1 MNWSLS
7 SGTMHMADE
16 MRGDEG
22 ERALRSGATQGNRE
36 KPEGGGSWIPL
47 REAVGRLIAVVRTQ
61 PWSALH
67 DPPPDPPPEG
77 AIPCSYWQ
85 EVATWAGEEEGHRVS
100 VQGDRV

>member
-7 SGTMHMADE
+7 SRTMHMADE

-22 ERALRSGATQGNRE
+22 ERALRSATTQGTRE
-36 KPEGGGSWIPL
+36 KPEGAGSWIPL

-67 DPPPDPPPEG
+67 DPSPEG

-85 EVATWAGEEEGHRVS
+85 EVATWAGEEEGHRAA
-100 VQGDRV
+100 VQGDSV